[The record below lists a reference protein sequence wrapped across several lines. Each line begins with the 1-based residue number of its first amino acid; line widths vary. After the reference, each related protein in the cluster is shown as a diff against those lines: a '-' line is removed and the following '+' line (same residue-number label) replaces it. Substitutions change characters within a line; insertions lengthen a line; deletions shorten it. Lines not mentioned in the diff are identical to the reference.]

1 MEKALEKK
9 LKQLNSKKEKLIEEE
24 ENYLEKINLELK
36 DIEE

>member
-9 LKQLNSKKEKLIEEE
+9 LKQLNSKKEKLIEQK

-36 DIEE
+36 DI

>member
-9 LKQLNSKKEKLIEEE
+9 LKQLNSKKEKLIEQK

-36 DIEE
+36 KN